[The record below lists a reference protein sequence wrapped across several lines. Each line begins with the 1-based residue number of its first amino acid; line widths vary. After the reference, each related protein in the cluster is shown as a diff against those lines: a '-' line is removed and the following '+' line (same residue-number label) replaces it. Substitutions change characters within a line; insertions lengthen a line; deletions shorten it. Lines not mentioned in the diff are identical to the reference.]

1 MVIRDYKTLL
11 LLVLIRLIK
20 RCISL
25 SYIRGGVGGRA
36 FNLIS
41 LSLYCIFSPIFLLV
55 SMFWA
60 TFAFV

>member
-1 MVIRDYKTLL
+1 MIIRDSKTLL
-11 LLVLIRLIK
+11 LLVILRLIK

-25 SYIRGGVGGRA
+25 PSIRGGVGGRA

-41 LSLYCIFSPIFLLV
+41 LFLYYIFSTIFLLV